1 MEIYKIDLQHGQVE
15 YYFEGRYLRIRYE
28 LPIDGYQFVKHF
40 GIGLQ
45 VIELHISEPLNVLR
59 REFYQSSKLPEL
71 KQQSEEN
78 EQSIKEFES
87 FIDDHGQEII
97 DKAVSIGWMTG

>member
-1 MEIYKIDLQHGQVE
+1 MDIYKIDLKYGQVE
-15 YYFEGRYLRIRYE
+15 YYFEGRCLRIKYE
-28 LPIDGYQFVKHF
+28 LPIDGYQFVRHF
-40 GIGLQ
+40 TITLQ
-45 VIELHISEPLNVLR
+45 VIELHLSEPLTVLKK
-59 REFYQSSKLPEL
+59 EFYQSSKIPEV

-97 DKAVSIGWMTG
+97 DKAVSIGWITG